1 MVAGLWCLSL
11 KPKTAWVLSTS
22 RTGSLHLRNGVRR
35 LQETLP
41 PSGNSP
47 VPPAFLAIWVEAGR
61 EGQVFT
67 YRNPH
72 GLALGQGD
80 LVQVR
85 LKGRLQAGLVVAC
98 LEHGPK
104 DLPEHTIQPVMGLVE
119 RAAIHPDWQ
128 RLIAEVAQQCHTGL
142 FRTLRSVLPPGWL
155 GARRQTAGQGRQLRL
170 MERTALPLADAPSL
184 SPRQQQLLD
193 HLESHGGQ
201 RLLKDLIGGD
211 GFGRGV
217 VQALEEKGVLR
228 GTSTVQSP
236 GGRQSAAPPLEL
248 DGRGQV
254 LTPAQAATVSSLLAA
269 APGSETLLW
278 GVTGSGKTE
287 VYLQTAAHHLVSGR
301 SVLLLTPEIGLIPQL
316 LDRARARFGPGV
328 LQYHSGMAERDRI
341 ACWRTCLTAG
351 QDGQPRLV
359 VGTRSAIF
367 LPLAPLGLIVLDEEH
382 DSSWKQESPM
392 PCYHSREVA
401 RLRCRLEGSQLVLGS
416 ATPSLESW
424 LAVEQHGGRT
434 GLLRLPERIGGRP
447 LPAVRVVDMRHE
459 LAEGHRRLLSR
470 PLLDRLDSLRHRN
483 EQAVILVPRRGYRS
497 FLSCRSCGSVVQCPH
512 CDVALTVHR
521 RSGGQEWLRCHWCD
535 HRQEMTQRCPACA
548 STAFKPFGAG
558 TQRVMEQ
565 LMAELEGLRVLRF
578 DADSTRGPDGHR
590 RVLETFRNRQA
601 DVLVGTQMLA
611 KGMDLPSVTLAA
623 VLAADGLLHR
633 PDLRSGEH
641 SLQLL
646 LQLAGRA
653 GRGERPGEVLV
664 QTYTPDHPVIRHLVD
679 GRYDAFLR
687 QEARLREGGAMVPF
701 SRACLLRLAGPSAS
715 STATSA
721 AALAERV
728 RPGVEAQQ
736 WCLIGP
742 SPAPVARVAG
752 RSRWQIL
759 LHGPPGSPLPLPP
772 EQELRQMLHRNV
784 SLAIDPDPLQL

>member
-1 MVAGLWCLSL
+1 MDDCGTLVSFPQAE
-11 KPKTAWVLSTS
+11 TAWLMSIS

-35 LQETLP
+35 LQESLP
-41 PSGNSP
+41 PSGNSQA
-47 VPPAFLAIWVEAGR
+47 PPAFLDIWVEAGR

-67 YRNPH
+67 YSNPH
-72 GLALGQGD
+72 GLALGTGD

-85 LKGRLQAGLVVAC
+85 LKGRLHAGLVVAC
-98 LEHGPK
+98 LHQGPK
-104 DLPEHTIQPVMGLVE
+104 DLPEHSLQPVMALVE

-128 RLIAEVAQQCHTGL
+128 QLIAEVAQQCHTSL
-142 FRTLRSVLPPGWL
+142 FRTLRSVLPAGWL
-155 GARRQTAGQGRQLRL
+155 GARRQVAGQGRQLRL
-170 MERTALPLADAPSL
+170 MQRTSLSLAAAPSL

-193 HLESHGGQ
+193 HLDSHGGQ

-217 VQALEEKGVLR
+217 VQALEEKGLLR
-228 GTSTVQSP
+228 STPIAQAP
-236 GGRQSAAPPLEL
+236 GGRQPARPLEL
-248 DGRGQV
+248 PATGQV

-287 VYLQTAAHHLVSGR
+287 VYLQIAAQHLTSGR
-301 SVLLLTPEIGLIPQL
+301 SVLVLTPEIGLIPQL
-316 LDRARARFGPGV
+316 LDRARARFGAGV
-328 LQYHSGMAERDRI
+328 LQYHSSMAERDRI
-341 ACWRTCLTAG
+341 DCWRSCLAAG
-351 QDGQPRLV
+351 QEKQPRLV

-367 LPLAPLGLIVLDEEH
+367 LPLSPLGLIVLDEEH

-392 PCYHSREVA
+392 PCYHAREVA

-424 LAVEQHGGRT
+424 LAAQSPLGQT

-470 PLLDRLDSLRHRN
+470 PLLDRLESLRHRD

-521 RSGGQEWLRCHWCD
+521 RSSGLEWLRCHWCD
-535 HRQEMTQRCPACA
+535 HRQELTQRCPACA

-565 LMAELEGLRVLRF
+565 LTAELEGLRVMRF
-578 DADSTRGPDGHR
+578 DADSTRGPDGNR
-590 RVLETFRNRQA
+590 RVLDTFRDRQA

-641 SLQLL
+641 CLQLL

-653 GRGERPGEVLV
+653 GRGEQPGEVLV

-679 GRYDAFLR
+679 GRYDAFLK
-687 QEARLREGGAMVPF
+687 QEASLRQGGALVPF

-715 STATSA
+715 TTATSA

-728 RPGVEAQQ
+728 RPAVEAQQ
-736 WCLIGP
+736 WFLIGP

-752 RSRWQIL
+752 RSRWQLL
-759 LHGPPGSPLPLPP
+759 LHGPQGSPLPLPP

-784 SLAIDPDPLQL
+784 TLAIDPDPLQL